1 MSFAIQL
8 DGETTTQS
16 NFIFTTTD
24 VVATNGTFDNLTATN
39 GTITN
44 LSFSTFSPSNIN
56 TGTINATGDITVDG
70 KAVIHGD
77 AKIDGLVS
85 SNSLSTNAIDA
96 TTLQLYNSLT
106 TPLINSTG
114 EINLTYNTGTSK
126 FINETNGDLHIQS
139 TNDNIILEPN
149 TNDANT
155 GKVDVDGDLEVQ
167 HELFIGTS
175 SKGKI
180 YQDINKLYIEADTSN
195 PLGKDIFLRPQTG
208 VDTEVVKILSGNG
221 YGLLETDKVRVD
233 DLEFTYLN
241 NIVDLETTLQDLTT
255 NSLTFSS
262 ANGTAVISQDNIG
275 RLSLTSS
282 TDDIYIQP
290 KNFGRVQI
298 NGDLK
303 IAGGYTQIQLAS
315 AEIDDFASTL
325 LIASQNKDITLRPK
339 QGYSAED
346 VIIKSG
352 LGFSQLQADKLIASS
367 SLQVGGISNV
377 ESEIISLNSSLNGKQ
392 NVLTNTSNVIVQ
404 NLSAVDDLTGQNLFM
419 TGSQNPIAFSATRKD
434 YVDGLIATKQNT
446 LVAGTNISIV
456 GNTISSTGGSV
467 LTATAPVDITNN
479 VVSVLLDTS
488 PTLASTNL
496 INSGNIKNSI
506 DLKQDTITT
515 SSNLHFDNCDLDGH
529 LTVVG
534 DIYGDEVFVNGSQN
548 TNANALTRKDYVD
561 TQVATKQNTLT
572 TGEGIVINN
581 NIIEADNQSIIVD
594 NFADVYQNLTTIQT
608 YMTRLGYTNNFN
620 LAGSGVLNNGYTY
633 PQISN
638 NSVDGFLQKTLPNYA
653 GNVEV
658 RFGNN
663 GSSGLCKV
671 LLDGLQKA
679 TASSSQTRLI
689 NFTFTANQV
698 LKITQETN
706 AILIPYHIKIKNH
719 ISLEATYPVKI
730 SGTTVSLFED
740 TAPTQGSLNFLNS
753 GDIFTAL
760 GTKQDT
766 ITSSTNITGF
776 DITALNELVGAD
788 VFVTNSQSTVPNSL
802 TRKDYVDTQVATK
815 QDTLTTSS
823 NLDVNDIDCNELRTD
838 NLRIYDIGNTTLA
851 VIAHKN
857 MASSTDYT
865 LGINQGG
872 DTVLNVNSSGNIK
885 FTKSGSTNIATMN
898 STGIIIDSGKDLYRG
913 STSLTTD
920 LAGKQETINNT
931 VDVNCANLFSA
942 DEVIGAEMF
951 ITNSQ
956 PTPANSLTRKDYVDT
971 QVATKQ
977 DTLTAGTNISI
988 VGNTISSTGGG
999 GGTTYTATDGVKING
1014 SVISADNRTIV
1025 IDDLANVYS
1034 TFQIVSDYLTGLGY
1048 TLTDMNNIIPPYIQ
1062 RGAYF
1067 YPRLYGSVALNGRIE
1082 KTLPNFNG
1090 QLEINYGNGNVNN
1103 GFVRIYLDNVL
1114 QDTAT
1119 QTEQDK
1125 TLVVDFTPNQVL
1137 KLEETNSGAIIIYQ
1151 IITRQRLA
1159 IPFTKTRLSQMS
1171 YYSRDVAGNI
1181 GSGIINFYPNTYN
1194 YILNDLGIIFTN
1206 QSDTNSST
1214 GWLLPIGTYKI
1225 HYKYSFDNLNYN
1237 NRLGVQCIAYMN
1249 GIDYDQSIAFSY
1261 ARANNVIDKQTV
1273 QADFIYV
1280 ASSATYMR
1288 LRLNC
1293 AKNNNTYNSNWDNT
1307 RILQGSSIIIEKID

>member
-1 MSFAIQL
+1 MSFALQI

-56 TGTINATGDITVDG
+56 TGTINATGNLTVDG
-70 KAVIHGD
+70 DTVIHGD
-77 AKIDGLVS
+77 TKIDGLVN

-96 TTLQLYNSLT
+96 TTLQLFVSLN

-114 EINLTYNTGTSK
+114 EINLTYNSGISK
-126 FINETNGDLHIQS
+126 FINETNGNLGIQS
-139 TNDNIILEPN
+139 MNDNIILEPN
-149 TNDANT
+149 KNDANT
-155 GKVDVDGDLEVQ
+155 GKVEIDGDLEVQ
-167 HELFIGTS
+167 HEFFLGTS
-175 SKGKI
+175 SQAKI
-180 YQDINKLYIEADTSN
+180 YQDINKLYIEADTSS
-195 PLGKDIFLRPQTG
+195 PSGKDIYLRPQSG
-208 VDTEVVKILSGNG
+208 VDTEAVKILSGYG

-255 NSLTFSS
+255 NSITFSNG
-262 ANGTAVISQDNIG
+262 NGTAIISQDNIG

-290 KNFGRVQI
+290 KSFGRVQI

-303 IAGGYTQIQLAS
+303 IAGGYDEIQLNTAK
-315 AEIDDFASTL
+315 INDFSSLFL
-325 LIASQNKDITLRPK
+325 LSSQNKEIRLRPK
-339 QGYSAED
+339 QGFSAED
-346 VIIKSG
+346 VVISAG
-352 LGFSQLQADKLIASS
+352 LGFSQLQADKLIASTI
-367 SLQVGGISNV
+367 LQAGGVANV
-377 ESEIISLNSSLNGKQ
+377 ETELISHQSQINGKQ
-392 NVLTNTSNVIVQ
+392 NVLTNTSNVVVQ
-404 NLSAVDDLTGQNLFM
+404 NLSAVDDLTGKYVFM
-419 TGSQNPIAFSATRKD
+419 TGAQNSIAFSATRKD

-446 LVAGTNISIV
+446 LIAGTNISIV
-456 GNTISSTGGSV
+456 GNTISSTANVS
-467 LTATAPVDITNN
+467 LSATAPVNISNN
-479 VVSVLLDTS
+479 VISVLLDTS

-506 DLKQDTITT
+506 DLKQDVITT

-534 DIYGDEVFVNGSQN
+534 DAYADEVFVNGTQN

-620 LAGSGVLNNGYTY
+620 TSGSGILNNGYTY
-633 PQISN
+633 PQVSN

-663 GSSGLCKV
+663 GTGLCKV
-671 LLDGLQKA
+671 LLDGVQKA
-679 TASSSQTRLI
+679 TASSGQTSLI

-719 ISLEATYPVKI
+719 ISLEASYPVKI

-740 TAPTQGSLNFLNS
+740 VVPTQGSLNFLNS

-760 GTKQDT
+760 ATKQNT
-766 ITSSTNITGF
+766 ITSSTSLVGF
-776 DITALNELVGAD
+776 DITALNQLVGAD

-815 QDTLTTSS
+815 QNTLTTST
-823 NLDVNDIDCNELRTD
+823 NLNVNNIDCNDLTTD
-838 NLRIYDIGNTTLA
+838 NLKIYDIGNTVLA
-851 VIAHKN
+851 LIAHRN
-857 MASSTDYT
+857 MASSSDYT
-865 LGINQGG
+865 LAISQNG
-872 DTVLNVNSSGNIK
+872 DTTLNVNSSGNLK
-885 FTKSGSTNIATMN
+885 FTKNGTTNIATMN
-898 STGIIIDSGKDLYRG
+898 STGIIIDSGKDLFIG
-913 STSLTTD
+913 STSLTS
-920 LAGKQETINNT
+920 LLSGKQETLNNT
-931 VDVNCANLFSA
+931 IDVNCANLFSA
-942 DEVIGAEMF
+942 DEVTGAEMF
-951 ITNSQ
+951 VSNSQ
-956 PTPANSLTRKDYVDT
+956 PNVANSLTRKDYVDT

-977 DTLTAGTNISI
+977 NTLIAGTNISI

-999 GGTTYTATDGVKING
+999 GSTLTATDGVKIDG
-1014 SVISADNRTIV
+1014 TVISADNRTIV

-1034 TFQIVSDYLTGLGY
+1034 TFAIVRDYLIGLGY
-1048 TLTDMNNIIPPYIQ
+1048 TLTNMNNIIPPYIQ
-1062 RGAYF
+1062 RGAFF
-1067 YPRLYGSVALNGRIE
+1067 YPRLYGSGSLNGRIE

-1090 QLEINYGNGNVNN
+1090 QLTINYGNGNVNN

-1125 TLVVDFTPNQVL
+1125 TLVVDFTPNQAL

-1159 IPFTKTRLSQMS
+1159 LPVARTRLSQMS
-1171 YYSRDVAGNI
+1171 YYSRDAGSNI
-1181 GSGIINFYPNTYN
+1181 GTGIINLYSNTYN
-1194 YILNDLGIIFTN
+1194 YILNDLGIVFTN
-1206 QSDTNSST
+1206 QVDGNSST

-1225 HYKYSFDNLNYN
+1225 HYKYSFDNLTFN
-1237 NRLGVQCIAYMN
+1237 NRLGVRCRASMN
-1249 GIDYDQSIAFSY
+1249 GTDYQQSVGYSY
-1261 ARANNVIDKQTV
+1261 GRDDNFIDKQSV
-1273 QADFIYV
+1273 QADFLYV
-1280 ASSATYMR
+1280 ATTATYMR
-1288 LRLNC
+1288 LTLNC
-1293 AKNNNTYNSNWDNT
+1293 AKNNTTYASNWDNT
-1307 RILQGSSIIIEKID
+1307 KILAGSSVIIEKID